1 MKISTKYYDQ
11 LFDFEGQWGV
21 QSRCGLRI
29 LNQNEKVIVIVTEL
43 YQDNPGSDITNVS
56 VSLAT
61 QICSKFN
68 ISFENLV
75 YVECSPNMNSKLS
88 FYDEEFFRVHFD
100 IQEDKLINPAWAKLS
115 AEETI
120 RFIKQ

>member
-1 MKISTKYYDQ
+1 MKIPTKYYDQ

-21 QSRCGLRI
+21 KSRCGLRI
-29 LNQNEKVIVIVTEL
+29 LNQDEKVIIIVTEL

-56 VSLAT
+56 ASLAT
-61 QICSKFN
+61 QICDKFD
-68 ISFENLV
+68 IPFANLV

-100 IQEDKLINPAWAKLS
+100 IQEGKLVNPVWTKLS
-115 AEETI
+115 TEETI
-120 RFIKQ
+120 GFIK